1 MHFSS
6 LIKVSLRIYTYNISL
21 LDILTSIF
29 LKLAISLNFLTGN
42 TDNLSSF
49 TGSLLDIFLPINLLN
64 LNLFRALFIFSI
76 FNL

>member
-1 MHFSS
+1 MHISL
-6 LIKVSLRIYTYNISL
+6 LIKVSLRIYTHNISL

-29 LKLAISLNFLTGN
+29 LKVAISPNFLTGN

-64 LNLFRALFIFSI
+64 LNFF
-76 FNL
+76 